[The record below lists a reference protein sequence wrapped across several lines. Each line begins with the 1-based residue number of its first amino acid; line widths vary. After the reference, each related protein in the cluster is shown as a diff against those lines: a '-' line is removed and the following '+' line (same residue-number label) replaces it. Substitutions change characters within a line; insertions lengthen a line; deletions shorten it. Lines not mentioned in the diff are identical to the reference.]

1 MMKYMD
7 TIGNVASSFY
17 SLSEK
22 ICRNSKFFVLKSMG
36 ANSDSRLPDNCL
48 CLLLLLLL
56 LKGRLIIKDLANKL
70 N

>member
-22 ICRNSKFFVLKSMG
+22 ICRNSKFFVLKFMG
-36 ANSDSRLPDNCL
+36 AYSDSRLPDNCL
-48 CLLLLLLL
+48 CLLLLLL